1 MQAAKA
7 NTAAPIPRLWSKIA
21 FITLHL
27 ILRVAPGCKQREEGM
42 GNVRDEIRKRL
53 ALVERGDLEQLL
65 KGAIE
70 DQEKQKQL
78 ERRNEGQRKRQAPE
92 GGTGS

>member
-1 MQAAKA
+1 MA
-7 NTAAPIPRLWSKIA
+7 L
-21 FITLHL
+21 ITPHL
-27 ILRVAPGCKQREEGM
+27 ILRVVPGCKQREEGM
-42 GNVRDEIRKRL
+42 GNVRGEIRKRL

-78 ERRNEGQRKRQAPE
+78 ERRNEGQSKRQAPE